1 MGDYRKIWEE
11 ANGPIP
17 KGMHI
22 HHIVPRY
29 LGGTDDLDNLQL
41 VTPEEHYDIHLERGE
56 FGACALLSDGID
68 RDPLTIPVRQ
78 YDLDGFFIKEFKSIR
93 EAEDFVWS
101 LGIKSRAIQYCC
113 AYKQKSLA
121 GYQWFYRSEV
131 GDVDYIGPVKRRRDC
146 GGGNTSSQPIFN
158 LKKMKAFKSY
168 NEAGVTGST
177 MNAKWFREIHIPIT
191 KEEYYYLKE
200 LIKL

>member
-101 LGIKSRAIQYCC
+101 LGI
-113 AYKQKSLA
+113 
-121 GYQWFYRSEV
+121 
-131 GDVDYIGPVKRRRDC
+131 
-146 GGGNTSSQPIFN
+146 
-158 LKKMKAFKSY
+158 
-168 NEAGVTGST
+168 
-177 MNAKWFREIHIPIT
+177 
-191 KEEYYYLKE
+191 
-200 LIKL
+200 